1 MMGTPPELLEPVE
14 EDDETEKMQDRINEL
29 EELFSEQSSEIKRL
43 REENAELRKKN
54 EGDDEDCS
62 DLDDIQRMGIDERI
76 IFFSSAMGI
85 SLAPELISQ
94 KRLAV
99 LISKL
104 SGDSVESIRTRIVAL
119 NTEEKKVRDNKLDG
133 YSERTREAA
142 THVYEYLEAVAK
154 TETCKTKLMK
164 DIMKNIDLVY
174 QLCKEKGE

>member
-1 MMGTPPELLEPVE
+1 M
-14 EDDETEKMQDRINEL
+14 
-29 EELFSEQSSEIKRL
+29 
-43 REENAELRKKN
+43 
-54 EGDDEDCS
+54 
-62 DLDDIQRMGIDERI
+62 
-76 IFFSSAMGI
+76 
-85 SLAPELISQ
+85 
-94 KRLAV
+94 
-99 LISKL
+99 